1 MLFSA
6 TICCLKKPTTRCM
19 LIKLLVKAN
28 FAYVFDPTSFGCLEE
43 KMAAP
48 RPPIA
53 VKKPREDKPW

>member
-1 MLFSA
+1 
-6 TICCLKKPTTRCM
+6 M